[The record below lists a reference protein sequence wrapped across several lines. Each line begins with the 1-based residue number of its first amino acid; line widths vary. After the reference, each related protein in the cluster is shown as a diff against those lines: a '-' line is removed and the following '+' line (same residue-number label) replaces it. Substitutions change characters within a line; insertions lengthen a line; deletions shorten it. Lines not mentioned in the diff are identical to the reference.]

1 MSEAADKIQEILSLE
16 DEMTNEDYETIKDL
30 IAYVEPE
37 EIGRTWR
44 VVQSTISQLFVE
56 RRIDFDVWVS
66 FV

>member
-56 RRIDFDVWVS
+56 RRIDFDV
-66 FV
+66 